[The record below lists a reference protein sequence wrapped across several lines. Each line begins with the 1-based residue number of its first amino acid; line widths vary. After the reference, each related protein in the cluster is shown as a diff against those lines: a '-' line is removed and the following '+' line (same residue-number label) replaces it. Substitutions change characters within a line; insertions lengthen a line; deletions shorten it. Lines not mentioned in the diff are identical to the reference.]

1 MAGRKRA
8 RKVGSIGAEGDAR
21 LCGADRGK
29 LAATGVYSSHAPGSL
44 LDRIP
49 CWGWHLRPPSPRREL
64 PARLGGTRLGTI
76 HDPRIAGIRRE
87 RSLAV
92 YQVRLETDSLVPVV
106 PNDVPAVVMVSSV
119 TLRRLRGDDA
129 RWERRPPAPAL
140 LVTLEGAALGHAMAR
155 HNGLRSTWHA
165 GPADGS
171 GATLLTF
178 QYPGTP
184 TFLLV
189 EPDGRVRRALIGYP
203 GREAFRPWLRVMA
216 GETTT
221 L

>member
-1 MAGRKRA
+1 M
-8 RKVGSIGAEGDAR
+8 GAPP
-21 LCGADRGK
+21 GK
-29 LAATGVYSSHAPGSL
+29 LAAAVRYIRRMRLGSL

-49 CWGWHLRPPSPRREL
+49 GWGWLVIVGVALVVSF
-64 PARLGGTRLGTI
+64 RLGLGDRLPQDAI
-76 HDPRIAGIRRE
+76 PRIAAADAEG
-87 RSLAV
+87 SLAG
-92 YQVRLETDSLVPVV
+92 YRVRLETDSLVSIV
-106 PNDVPAVVMVSSV
+106 PTERPAVVMVSSV
-119 TLRRLRGDDA
+119 TCGVCAETMREMASDGRALPGLRI
-129 RWERRPPAPAL
+129 
-140 LVTLEGAALGHAMAR
+140 VTLEGAAFGREMAR
-155 HNGLRSTWHA
+155 RNGLRDVWHA

-189 EPDGRVRRALIGYP
+189 EPDGRVRRALVGYP
-203 GREAFRPWLRVMA
+203 GRDAFTPWLRVMA

>member
-1 MAGRKRA
+1 MR
-8 RKVGSIGAEGDAR
+8 
-21 LCGADRGK
+21 
-29 LAATGVYSSHAPGSL
+29 PGSL

-49 CWGWHLRPPSPRREL
+49 GWGWLLLTVVALVASF
-64 PARLGGTRLGTI
+64 RLGLG
-76 HDPRIAGIRRE
+76 E
-87 RSLAV
+87 RSAEDAIPRVAAADANGSLAG
-92 YQVRLETDSLVPVV
+92 YRVRLETDSLVPIV
-106 PNDVPAVVMVSSV
+106 PAEAPAVVMVSSV
-119 TLRRLRGDDA
+119 TCGVCAETMRDLANDG
-129 RWERRPPAPAL
+129 RPLPAL
-140 LVTLEGAALGHAMAR
+140 RIVTLEGAALGHAMAR
-155 HNGLRSTWHA
+155 RNGLRSTWHA

-189 EPDGRVRRALIGYP
+189 EPDGRVRRALVGYP
-203 GREAFRPWLRVMA
+203 GREAFRPWVRVMA

>member
-1 MAGRKRA
+1 MRP
-8 RKVGSIGAEGDAR
+8 
-21 LCGADRGK
+21 
-29 LAATGVYSSHAPGSL
+29 SSVV
-44 LDRIP
+44 DRIP
-49 CWGWHLRPPSPRREL
+49 TWGWLLALAAALAVSF
-64 PARLGGTRLGTI
+64 RLGLGERLPEDAI
-76 HDPRIAGIRRE
+76 PRIAAADANG
-87 RSLAV
+87 SLAG
-92 YQVRLETDSLVPVV
+92 YEVRLESGSLVPIV
-106 PNDVPAVVMVSSV
+106 PAERPAVVMVSSV
-119 TLRRLRGDDA
+119 TCGVCAETMRDLANDGRTLPGLRI
-129 RWERRPPAPAL
+129 
-140 LVTLEGAALGHAMAR
+140 VTLEGAALGHAMAR
-155 HNGLRSTWHA
+155 RNGLRSSWHA

-189 EPDGRVRRALIGYP
+189 EPDGRVRRALVGYP

>member
-1 MAGRKRA
+1 MR
-8 RKVGSIGAEGDAR
+8 
-21 LCGADRGK
+21 
-29 LAATGVYSSHAPGSL
+29 PGSL

-49 CWGWHLRPPSPRREL
+49 AWGWLLLTVVALVASFRVGLGERAEDAIPRV
-64 PARLGGTRLGTI
+64 AAADANG
-76 HDPRIAGIRRE
+76 
-87 RSLAV
+87 SLAG
-92 YQVRLETDSLVPVV
+92 YRVRLETDSLVPIV
-106 PNDVPAVVMVSSV
+106 PAEAPAVVMVSSV
-119 TLRRLRGDDA
+119 TCSVCAETMRDLASDG
-129 RWERRPPAPAL
+129 RPLPAL
-140 LVTLEGAALGHAMAR
+140 RIVTLEGAELGHAMAR
-155 HNGLRSTWHA
+155 RNGLRNTWHA

-189 EPDGRVRRALIGYP
+189 EPDGRVRRALVGYP

>member
-1 MAGRKRA
+1 MR
-8 RKVGSIGAEGDAR
+8 
-21 LCGADRGK
+21 
-29 LAATGVYSSHAPGSL
+29 PGSL

-49 CWGWHLRPPSPRREL
+49 GWGWLLLTIVALVASF
-64 PARLGGTRLGTI
+64 RLGLGEGPAADAI
-76 HDPRIAGIRRE
+76 PRVAAADANG
-87 RSLAV
+87 SLAG
-92 YQVRLETDSLVPVV
+92 YQVRLETDSLVPIV
-106 PNDVPAVVMVSSV
+106 PADAPAVVMVSSV
-119 TLRRLRGDDA
+119 TCSVCAETMRDLASDGRPLPGLRI
-129 RWERRPPAPAL
+129 
-140 LVTLEGAALGHAMAR
+140 VTLEGAALGGAMAR
-155 HNGLRSTWHA
+155 RNGLRRTWHA

-189 EPDGRVRRALIGYP
+189 EPDGRVRRALVGYP

>member
-1 MAGRKRA
+1 M
-8 RKVGSIGAEGDAR
+8 R
-21 LCGADRGK
+21 L
-29 LAATGVYSSHAPGSL
+29 GSL

-49 CWGWHLRPPSPRREL
+49 AWGWLVLIVAALVASF
-64 PARLGGTRLGTI
+64 RLGLGERLPQDAI
-76 HDPRIAGIRRE
+76 PRVAAADANG
-87 RSLAV
+87 SLAG
-92 YQVRLETDSLVPVV
+92 YRVRLASDSLVSVV
-106 PNDVPAVVMVSSV
+106 PADAPAVVMVSSV
-119 TLRRLRGDDA
+119 TCSVCAETMRELASDGRALPGLRV
-129 RWERRPPAPAL
+129 
-140 LVTLEGAALGHAMAR
+140 VTLEGASLGQAMAR
-155 HNGLRSTWHA
+155 RNGLRDVWHA

-189 EPDGRVRRALIGYP
+189 EPDGRVRRALVGYP
-203 GREAFRPWLRVMA
+203 GRDAFMPWLRVMA

>member
-1 MAGRKRA
+1 MR
-8 RKVGSIGAEGDAR
+8 
-21 LCGADRGK
+21 
-29 LAATGVYSSHAPGSL
+29 PGSL

-49 CWGWHLRPPSPRREL
+49 GWGWLVVAVVALVGSFQLGLRTSVEFGRDTLLAPV
-64 PARLGGTRLGTI
+64 AADVDG
-76 HDPRIAGIRRE
+76 
-87 RSLAV
+87 SLAG
-92 YQVRLETDSLVPVV
+92 YRVRLATDSLVPIARAEG
-106 PNDVPAVVMVSSV
+106 PAVVMVSSV
-119 TLRRLRGDDA
+119 TCGVCAETMRDLAALGTTLPGLRI
-129 RWERRPPAPAL
+129 
-140 LVTLEGAALGHAMAR
+140 VTLEGASEGGAMAR
-155 HNGLRSTWHA
+155 RLGLSGVWHA

-203 GREAFRPWLRVMA
+203 GRDQFAPWVRVMTGA
-216 GETTT
+216 ATT